1 MEKNQKDV
9 KPTTTP
15 SAGVKKVMELGSN
28 FVFIPQHDEEEEI
41 FTGKY
46 IISPFLFF
54 CVELV

>member
-1 MEKNQKDV
+1 MEKNQKDA
-9 KPTTTP
+9 KPTTTPP

-46 IISPFLFF
+46 IS
-54 CVELV
+54 